1 MEQREKKMSVMDQK
15 TTDKYSIFCGD
26 CIEVMRTLPD
36 EAVDFSIYS
45 PPFCGLYN
53 YSSNERDLSNCK
65 SYAEFFVHYGYVLDE
80 VARLT
85 KPGRITAVHCIDVPG
100 TGNGET
106 ARMGNGANVGAGLID
121 FPGDIIRAH
130 EARGFQY
137 VGRRC
142 IWKEPYGVRVRTM
155 AKGLT
160 HMQLCEDST
169 LADVASADYLLA
181 FRKRGENKVPVH
193 HPAGLTWYCGERIVP
208 SEILKYR
215 NWTGS
220 QLENKYSQWVW
231 RQYASS
237 FWDDIRIDKVLPYKE
252 SKDPDDERHV
262 HPLQQDV
269 IQRGVILWSN
279 PGEVVLTPFMGVGS
293 ECYGAM
299 VNGRRAI
306 GAELKPS
313 YYKQAVR
320 NLADVK
326 VETHEDQIGLFE
338 KMDAAEMTPEKEG
351 LHIDEDRRKKMI
363 KKSHQGC

>member
-1 MEQREKKMSVMDQK
+1 MAVRDQK
-15 TTDKYSIFCGD
+15 ITDRYAIYNGD
-26 CIEVMRTLPD
+26 CVEVMRELPD
-36 EAVDFSIYS
+36 ESVDFSVYS

-53 YSSNERDLSNCK
+53 YSSDERDLSNCK
-65 SYAEFFVHYGYVLDE
+65 SYKEFFAHYDFVLTE

-100 TGNGET
+100 TGTGGN
-106 ARMGNGANVGAGLID
+106 ARMGCGANVGTGLID

-130 EARGFQY
+130 EKHGFQY
-137 VGRRC
+137 IGRRC

-181 FRKRGENKVPVH
+181 FRKRGENKVLVN
-193 HPAGLTWYCGERIVP
+193 HPLGLEWYCGERRVP
-208 SEILKYR
+208 GEILKYQR
-215 NWTGS
+215 WAGS
-220 QLENKYSQWVW
+220 QLENKFSQWVW

-237 FWDDIRIDKVLPYKE
+237 FWDDIRIDEVLPYKE
-252 SKDPDDERHV
+252 SKEPDDERHC

-269 IQRGVILWSN
+269 IERAVILWSN

-293 ECYGAM
+293 ECFGALA
-299 VNGRRAI
+299 NDRRAI
-306 GAELKPS
+306 GIELKS
-313 YYKQAVR
+313 AYYKQAVR
-320 NLADVK
+320 NLHDVK
-326 VETHEDQIGLFE
+326 VDRHDRQMHIMDVIGGKEL
-338 KMDAAEMTPEKEG
+338 TPEEEAVD
-351 LHIDEDRRKKMI
+351 IDEDRRAMMI